1 MLIYM
6 RVVFIYDRPWSRGRV
21 DDYGR
26 DQDISDLLQNGFV
39 LRFEGKTSYNRQSSK
54 KRFYTFMM
62 HRNRL
67 RHLVT
72 AALVFSFSISFSAEE
87 KIDMKKLEKASSH
100 PLNNFFSLKKE
111 NKLPEALDVL
121 NQWKTSD
128 QVEQFYKDFFRAQVS
143 TQPEQAMKQ
152 HWSVY
157 QGLKKSRKLLRLQL
171 DALSSTLDILL
182 NNKFEKKQMPFA
194 DRLLKAEVKTTL
206 RKVRG
211 LPEGLDFELKYLKW
225 IVKNNVSE
233 ELCKGERNRWLSQ
246 VNLSLKEVTD
256 GLAKCPMTL
265 DDFIYR
271 TRLLVFSGA
280 EKQAQSELEEFII
293 ANKMEDWQKAYL
305 RAVYFSN
312 VGDPVSAFDMVK
324 KYETEILNSEDYFN
338 NLFYIA
344 QRAGELSK
352 SEDLINKIILK
363 AKNKKQKNEFIFQK
377 AFLFYQTKKYSE
389 AIIILNKLIA
399 EHPSHHKKR
408 KSSEYDDL
416 TWLKAWCYYLSKDFS
431 LARNDFSKNKEW
443 TRDKS
448 RNLYWLAQTEWAL
461 GNQMQALEY
470 FKQLAVPVLDGKFF
484 NYYNYLSWIR
494 YETNKSLV
502 SNELLK
508 NQIPVLK
515 AGRGVYML
523 PDGNT
528 NPLLLLSQY
537 REYFEEISTTD
548 EGDIQVVNQDS
559 VIASQSETE
568 GIAIESSA
576 QLKKEVTWADHLLEW
591 GYSDLAKWHL
601 FDVEKSFKT
610 RKSAEPLI
618 SYYLDKKFYYRA
630 LTLMQRVSSIQ
641 DKKISLKDDELLW
654 KSIYPKAYELNVKS
668 EAMLRKVDPY
678 LIWSIMKA
686 ETQFKSDAISPVG
699 AVGLMQFMPY
709 TSQKVAQIL
718 KERDHDPKILFQ
730 PDAAVQ
736 HGAVYL
742 KKLSR
747 EFDDQLPLV
756 AAAYNGGPHRVKLWL
771 RNFGEI
777 DFDVFVEHIPFAETR
792 TYVKRVLSF
801 MKTYQRLYEDKQDYK
816 KSQWL
821 IGKNQYKIVEPISLK
836 EEWDFSGGTT
846 R

>member
-1 MLIYM
+1 MNRKIE
-6 RVVFIYDRPWSRGRV
+6 
-21 DDYGR
+21 
-26 DQDISDLLQNGFV
+26 
-39 LRFEGKTSYNRQSSK
+39 LR
-54 KRFYTFMM
+54 
-62 HRNRL
+62 L
-67 RHLVT
+67 LVT
-72 AALVFSFSISFSAEE
+72 ILILFSFLFSGSFAFSEDKE
-87 KIDMKKLEKASSH
+87 DMKKLEKAASH
-100 PLNNFFSLKKE
+100 PLNDFFIFKKD
-111 NKLPEALDVL
+111 NKIPEAIEVL
-121 NQWKTSD
+121 TKWKTVD
-128 QVEQFYKDFFRAQVS
+128 QIEQFYKDFFFAQI
-143 TQPEQAMKQ
+143 TANPDQATKGF
-152 HWSVY
+152 WNLY
-157 QGLKKSRKLLRLQL
+157 LGLKKSRKLLRLQL
-171 DALSSTLDILL
+171 DSLNSILDILL
-182 NNKFEKKQMPFA
+182 TRKLEQKPPFN
-194 DRLLKAEVKTTL
+194 DRRLKVEVKLTL

-225 IVKNNVSE
+225 IVKNNVTE
-233 ELCKGERNRWLSQ
+233 ELCHAERNRWISQ
-246 VNLSLKEVTD
+246 VNLKLKEVME
-256 GLAKCPMTL
+256 GVSKCPMGL

-280 EKQAQSELEEFII
+280 EKQAQSELDDFVLIS
-293 ANKMEDWQKAYL
+293 KLQDWEKAYL
-305 RAVYFSN
+305 KAVYFSN
-312 VGDPVSAFDMVK
+312 IGDPVSAFEIVK
-324 KYETEILNSEDYFN
+324 KYETEILKSEDYYN

-344 QRAGELSK
+344 QRAGELVK
-352 SEDLINKIILK
+352 AEDLINKIILK
-363 AKNKKQKNEFIFQK
+363 AKTQKQKSDFFFQK
-377 AFLFYQTKKYSE
+377 AFLFYQTKKYAD
-389 AIIILNKLIA
+389 AIVILNSLIGS
-399 EHPSHHKKR
+399 HPLNHKKR
-408 KSSEYDDL
+408 KNSEYDDL
-416 TWLKAWCYYLSKDFS
+416 TWLRAWCYYLNKDYT
-431 LARNDFSKNKEW
+431 LARNEFQKNKEW

-461 GNQMQALEY
+461 GNQIQGLEY
-470 FKQLAVPVLDGKFF
+470 FKKLALPNIEGKFF
-484 NYYNYLSWIR
+484 NYYNYLAWVR
-494 YETNKSLV
+494 YETNRTTV
-502 SNELLK
+502 SNDLMK
-508 NQIPVLK
+508 SQISLMK
-515 AGRGVYML
+515 AGRGNYML
-523 PDGNT
+523 PDILGGSERD
-528 NPLLLLSQY
+528 LLKAY
-537 REYFEEISTTD
+537 REYVEEISTTD

-568 GIAIESSA
+568 GIAVEKSA

-591 GYSDLAKWHL
+591 GFGDLAKWHL

-618 SYYLDKKFYYRA
+618 NYYLDKKFYYRA
-630 LTLMQRVSSIQ
+630 LTLMQRVSSTQ
-641 DKKISLKDDELLW
+641 DKKISLKEDELLW

-686 ETQFKSDAISPVG
+686 ETQFKADAISPVG

-709 TSQKVAQIL
+709 TSQKVAQLL

-777 DFDVFVEHIPFAETR
+777 DFDVFVEHIPFGETR

-801 MKTYQRLYEDKQDYK
+801 MKTYQKLYEEKQDFK

-821 IGKNQYKIVEPISLK
+821 IGKNLYKIVEPISLK
-836 EEWDFSGGTT
+836 EEWDFSGSPT